1 MVYEYEGFRMV
12 GDELA
17 FFPEGFIGMKGARGL
32 SEGEKEIRFT
42 RFNRDENGVIT
53 GMRYQVQLDDPSE

>member
-1 MVYEYEGFRMV
+1 MV